1 MSQYN
6 FANWKTVEEPEVETM
21 TKVTR
26 GKQVDNLLYD
36 LLTTVS
42 PHGRENL
49 ISDIIIQ
56 ALTSGTDKRK
66 RNFTTHLDVK
76 GNLIVKVGD
85 YKKSKV
91 MFSSHMDTVQSKALV
106 KTDLRLTDE
115 GHIYASYDKEVSEY
129 IDNNGKVITK
139 DEIGDFAEES
149 GFKYPNYILM
159 GKGKNKRV
167 YGSDNEFD
175 DWKATDIVVGTQT
188 SIKPVSSVL
197 GADDKLGCYI
207 MCKLI
212 LNNTEGL
219 YVFHIGEECGGIGSS
234 YIATSTP
241 EVVEGMNYC
250 IAFDRYEYGH
260 IITHQSGGRCC
271 SDDFVDG
278 LAAKLNPLLP
288 PKQQMSGNSG
298 GSFTDSANYTKLI
311 PECTNV
317 SVSYKSQHTSREHF
331 DLVWF
336 NDILIPALM
345 KITWHD
351 LPVVRDPN
359 EVSTPYG
366 SRYSSGYTSSL
377 YNRTYASYK
386 SERSVV
392 STRSSLTNSERMNQ
406 STIDK
411 CNHLLSEKFDGY
423 DPEEGLPQ
431 NMSAKQK
438 VDFVRYT
445 FVKNN
450 LSIEEMAEMVVD
462 AEEEADK
469 RLFED
474 ERLDTLGFNSSFDS
488 RRYDY

>member
-42 PHGRENL
+42 PHGKEKL
-49 ISDIIIQ
+49 ISDIITK
-56 ALTSGTDKRK
+56 ALISGTTKRK
-66 RNFTTHLDVK
+66 RNFTMHLDVK
-76 GNLIVKVGD
+76 GNLIIKVGD

-91 MFSSHMDTVQSKALV
+91 MFSSHMDTVQSKALL

-115 GHIYASYDKEVSEY
+115 GHIYASYDKDVQEY
-129 IDNNGKVITK
+129 VHNDKVITR
-139 DEIGDFAEES
+139 DEIGDLAEAS
-149 GFKYPNYILM
+149 GSKYSNYILM
-159 GKGKNKRV
+159 GKGKSKRV

-175 DWKATDIVVGTQT
+175 DWKSTDIVVNTQT
-188 SIKPVSSVL
+188 RVKPVSSVL

-288 PKQQMSGNSG
+288 PKQPMSGNSG
-298 GSFTDSANYTKLI
+298 GSFTDSANYTSLI

-351 LPVVRDPN
+351 LPVARDPN

-377 YNRTYASYK
+377 YDRTYASNK
-386 SERSVV
+386 DTRSLV
-392 STRSSLTNSERMNQ
+392 STRGSLKDSERLKQ

-411 CNHLLSEKFDGY
+411 CNHLLDEKFEGY
-423 DPEEGLPQ
+423 DPEEGLPKH
-431 NMSAKQK
+431 MSAKQK

-450 LSIEEMAEMVVD
+450 LSLEEMAEMVVD

>member
-6 FANWKTVEEPEVETM
+6 FANWRTVEEPEVETM

-42 PHGRENL
+42 PHGKEKL

-56 ALTSGTDKRK
+56 ALTSGTNKRK
-66 RNFTTHLDVK
+66 RNFTFQLDAK

-91 MFSSHMDTVQSKALV
+91 MFSSHMDTVQSKALI

-115 GHIYASYDKEVSEY
+115 GHIYASYNKDVQEY
-129 IDNNGKVITK
+129 VHNGKVITK
-139 DEIGDFAEES
+139 DEIGDLAEES
-149 GFKYPNYILM
+149 GSKYQNYILM
-159 GKGKNKRV
+159 GKGKSKRV

-175 DWKATDIVVGTQT
+175 GWKATDLAVSTHTRV
-188 SIKPVSSVL
+188 KPVSSVL

-212 LNNTEGL
+212 LNGTEGL

-241 EVVEGMNYC
+241 EVVAGMNYC

-336 NDILIPALM
+336 NDILVPALLN
-345 KITWHD
+345 ITWHD
-351 LPVVRDPN
+351 LPVARDPN
-359 EVSTPYG
+359 EVSTPYS

-377 YNRTYASYK
+377 YDKTYASNK
-386 SERSVV
+386 STRSVV
-392 STRSSLTNSERMNQ
+392 PTRGSLKDSERMNQ

-411 CNHLLSEKFDGY
+411 CNHLLDEKFDGY
-423 DPEEGLPQ
+423 DPEEGLPKH
-431 NMSAKQK
+431 MSIKQK

-450 LSIEEMAEMVVD
+450 LNLEEMAEMVVD
-462 AEEEADK
+462 AEESAEN

-474 ERLDTLGFNSSFDS
+474 EKLDTLGFNSSFDS